1 LYTLSIIFNN
11 KHSNILIL
19 CNTEVTL
26 HLKKTNKGERI
37 LWARFANQHV
47 ENTILEEDVE
57 LLKLMAHP
65 MRLKL
70 INELSKHKTLNVTQ
84 MTEILNIPQSTVS
97 QHLSKMRGKVL
108 RGNRQGLEIYY
119 SIENQKAEEI
129 MGLLGPIQ

>member
-1 LYTLSIIFNN
+1 MT
-11 KHSNILIL
+11 
-19 CNTEVTL
+19 
-26 HLKKTNKGERI
+26 
-37 LWARFANQHV
+37 RFANQHV

-119 SIENQKAEEI
+119 SIENQKAEDI

>member
-1 LYTLSIIFNN
+1 M
-11 KHSNILIL
+11 
-19 CNTEVTL
+19 
-26 HLKKTNKGERI
+26 
-37 LWARFANQHV
+37 ARFANQLV